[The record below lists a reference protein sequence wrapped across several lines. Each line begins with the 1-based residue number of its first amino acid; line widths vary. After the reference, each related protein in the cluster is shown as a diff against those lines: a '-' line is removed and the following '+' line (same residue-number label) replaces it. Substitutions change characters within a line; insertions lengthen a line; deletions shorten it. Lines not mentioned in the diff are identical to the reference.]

1 MPICLYDYI
10 FLLLGE
16 GKCVFIREEMDF
28 GFERALLIPSL
39 HYTINPNINV
49 KLSEQRALMCFETEG
64 ETRFSF
70 PRLWSQEK
78 VSKQCV
84 KHSITLSNALVFK
97 NRTDWFQFKIEFHL
111 QKINYYTQH
120 TVISKL

>member
-28 GFERALLIPSL
+28 GFERTLLILSL

-49 KLSEQRALMCFETEG
+49 KLSEQKELLCVLRQREKPGFPFQDCGLRK
-64 ETRFSF
+64 RF
-70 PRLWSQEK
+70 LNN
-78 VSKQCV
+78 V
-84 KHSITLSNALVFK
+84 
-97 NRTDWFQFKIEFHL
+97 
-111 QKINYYTQH
+111 
-120 TVISKL
+120 